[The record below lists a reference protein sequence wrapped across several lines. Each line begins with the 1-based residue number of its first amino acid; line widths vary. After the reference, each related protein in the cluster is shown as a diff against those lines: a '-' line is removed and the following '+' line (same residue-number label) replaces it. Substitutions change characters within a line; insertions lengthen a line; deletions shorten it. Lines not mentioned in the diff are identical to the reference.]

1 MLAKQARRLGDNLY
15 KYIVIRLTADFIIII
30 IFPVIPYK
38 FSLFLPQGRSV
49 SELHGH
55 LYNAI

>member
-1 MLAKQARRLGDNLY
+1 MFVEQARRLGDNLY
-15 KYIVIRLTADFIIII
+15 KYIVIRLTADFIIIT

-38 FSLFLPQGRSV
+38 FSLFLAQGRYV
-49 SELHGH
+49 PELHGH